1 LGGSDEDIQ
10 ILIPELEREPIVS
23 ALFPLPDPEK
33 PGNWDSAIL
42 LRDALKLKLRAGAG
56 PFRSFGRIAVEPR
69 AYQLVPLLMALKQ
82 KTIRLLIADDVGIGK
97 TIEAALIVR
106 ELLDRGEIQRFAVL
120 CPPHLV
126 EQWQGELSERFH
138 LQAVALTAQS
148 VSRLESQVPSGISI
162 FEYFPAVVMSLDYIK
177 SERHRDHFLAGAPE
191 MIVVDEAHSCT
202 LSGQGRQLR
211 YDLLRRLSENL
222 DRHLVLLTATPH
234 SGDDAAFHNL
244 LSLLDPEFAA
254 LSDGL
259 ISADDPLRQRLAQHF
274 VQRRRKD
281 IEEWR
286 DSAVFPRRMV
296 TEITY
301 SLSGAWGTFFDD
313 VRKYCLGLATRAERE
328 SGQGAR
334 MIWYATLAILR
345 CVGSSPAA
353 AHHALTTRLSGT
365 VEELAALADDE
376 RIEDGVGDELGS
388 SDQEPAALLEDSAAL
403 SSLVERA
410 DKLRESGDDPK
421 MLALIRH
428 LEALF
433 ADTSKGDIYKPV
445 VFCRYIATADY
456 VATQLKKRFP
466 EIVVDSVTGILS
478 PDERSERVDA
488 LTEEHRAILVATDCL
503 SEGVNLQDGFNAVV
517 HYDLAWNPT
526 RHEQREGRVDRFGQK
541 SHEVRCAMLYGQDN
555 PVDGLVLKVILRKAE
570 AIREELG
577 VLVPLPDN
585 GERIGQALV
594 KAALMKSHSRGQGSL
609 DFGDSEATLEPLE
622 PLETAWKDAIDKTRA
637 NRTIFAQ
644 RRLRPE
650 EVMPE
655 WNKQAKALGG
665 DEDVETFVSTA
676 LIRLHAPL
684 QKTGTKSYHF
694 NPSQLPQVL
703 KERLQA
709 EGIEKPAD
717 IGFSYPPDKGS
728 RFVHR
733 SHALVSLLADE
744 LLEGAL
750 GGGKDDLP
758 IARRAAVFESSTV
771 DEVTS
776 VYLIRARY
784 QIEVTRGGKRNDLL
798 AEEALALATVGRT
811 KPVFLSE
818 PEVER
823 LLDEIPTG
831 NLSPHVMTRELKD
844 SIAWY
849 EANATAFET
858 IAREHSATL
867 LADHRRVRDAAAD
880 RGQYAVS
887 PCLPVD
893 LIGLYVLLPEKV

>member
-1 LGGSDEDIQ
+1 
-10 ILIPELEREPIVS
+10 
-23 ALFPLPDPEK
+23 
-33 PGNWDSAIL
+33 
-42 LRDALKLKLRAGAG
+42 
-56 PFRSFGRIAVEPR
+56 
-69 AYQLVPLLMALKQ
+69 
-82 KTIRLLIADDVGIGK
+82 
-97 TIEAALIVR
+97 
-106 ELLDRGEIQRFAVL
+106 
-120 CPPHLV
+120 
-126 EQWQGELSERFH
+126 
-138 LQAVALTAQS
+138 
-148 VSRLESQVPSGISI
+148 
-162 FEYFPAVVMSLDYIK
+162 
-177 SERHRDHFLAGAPE
+177 
-191 MIVVDEAHSCT
+191 
-202 LSGQGRQLR
+202 
-211 YDLLRRLSENL
+211 
-222 DRHLVLLTATPH
+222 
-234 SGDDAAFHNL
+234 
-244 LSLLDPEFAA
+244 
-254 LSDGL
+254 
-259 ISADDPLRQRLAQHF
+259 
-274 VQRRRKD
+274 
-281 IEEWR
+281 
-286 DSAVFPRRMV
+286 MV

-421 MLALIRH
+421 MFALIHH

-433 ADTSKGDIYKPV
+433 ADTSTGEIYKPV

-488 LTEEHRAILVATDCL
+488 LTEEQRAILVATDCL

-541 SHEVRCAMLYGQDN
+541 SKEVRCAMIYGQDN

-594 KAALMKSHSRGQGSL
+594 KAALMKSRGDGQGSL
-609 DFGDSEATLEPLE
+609 DFDDGEAVLE
-622 PLETAWKDAIDKTRA
+622 PLETAWKDAMDKARA
-637 NRTIFAQ
+637 NRTVFAQ

-655 WNKQAKALGG
+655 WDKQAKALGG
-665 DEDVETFVSTA
+665 DKDVKAFVSTA

-684 QKTGTKSYHF
+684 QKTGKESFHF
-694 NPSQLPQVL
+694 TSSQLPPVL

-709 EGIEKPAD
+709 EGIEKPAN

-750 GGGKDDLP
+750 GGVKAGSP
-758 IARRAAVFESSTV
+758 IARRAAVFESSAV
-771 DEVTS
+771 EEVTS
-776 VYLIRARY
+776 VFLLRVRY
-784 QIEVTRGGKRNDLL
+784 QIEVTRKEKRSDLL
-798 AEEALALATVGRT
+798 AEESVALATVGRT
-811 KPVFLSE
+811 KPVFLGE
-818 PEVER
+818 GAVES
-823 LLDEIPTG
+823 LLDEAPSG
-831 NLSPHVMTRELKD
+831 NLSPQVMTRELKD
-844 SIAWY
+844 SLAWY
-849 EANATAFET
+849 ADNAPSFEA
-858 IAREHSATL
+858 IVRERSATL
-867 LADHRRVRDAAAD
+867 LADHRRVRDASAD
-880 RGQYAVS
+880 TGQYAVS